1 MWSFFFRKEEK
12 INRLKNEKSP
22 YLRQHADNPVN
33 WYAWCDEAF
42 RIAQREDKPVF
53 LSIGY
58 STCHWCHV
66 MAHESFEDEEVA
78 ELLNKHFISIKVD
91 REERPDIDSIYMT
104 ACQLITG
111 RGGWPLSIFLTP
123 DRKPFYAGTY
133 FPKYSYYGRIGFV
146 DLLNRI
152 IDLWNKD
159 RSLLLRT
166 SDEISSTIIKHFES
180 STSEAFDNSII
191 DKAFETLKLNF
202 DAEYGGFGTAP
213 KFPAPHNLLFL
224 LDYNNRQANEMV
236 EKTLTEMRK
245 GGIYDQIGF
254 GFHRYSTDKKWFL
267 PHFEKMIYDQAS
279 LIEVYALAY
288 AKTGDSFYA
297 DTVKEVYEFIKNEM
311 TSSEGAFYSAL
322 DADSEG
328 EEGKYYLWTSDEIK
342 SLLGNDYGI
351 AREIF
356 NFSEEGN
363 HRNESTGNP
372 TRKNIFFLQQRSDIL
387 RVQYGRD
394 KIESIR
400 KILLEARSKRI
411 KPLRDEKILT
421 DWNSMVI
428 SSLALA
434 GSILENKEMI
444 ASAEKAF
451 AYLID
456 HAFVNNQLYHYSE
469 NKIPGFLDDYAYLI
483 KAALELYKTTLN
495 EDYLFRALQINDI
508 LTDLFEDKSEGG
520 FFYNR
525 PEENTIRLKF
535 AYDGAIP
542 SGNSIQLLNLI
553 ELYFITG
560 NNRELA
566 VNSIKAFSSSLN
578 KSSIG
583 YTYFLR
589 GIMKFHSKD
598 TSLLLISGNKPEQK
612 FISQLRKNSNL
623 YYLHVDKNNIEKM
636 IERAPWLEN
645 YKLDSQKTIY
655 YLCKDFSCTLPTD
668 NREEILLAI
677 NQKK

>member
-1 MWSFFFRKEEK
+1 
-12 INRLKNEKSP
+12 
-22 YLRQHADNPVN
+22 
-33 WYAWCDEAF
+33 
-42 RIAQREDKPVF
+42 
-53 LSIGY
+53 
-58 STCHWCHV
+58 

-78 ELLNKHFISIKVD
+78 GLLNKHFISIKVD

-111 RGGWPLSIFLTP
+111 RGGWPLSIFLAP

-152 IDLWNKD
+152 IELWNKD
-159 RSLLLRT
+159 RNLLLRT
-166 SDEISSTIIKHFES
+166 SDEISSIIIKHFES
-180 STSEAFDNSII
+180 STTEAFDNSII
-191 DKAFETLKLNF
+191 DKTFETLKLNF

-224 LDYNNRQANEMV
+224 LDYNNHQANEMV

-267 PHFEKMIYDQAS
+267 PHFEKMIYGQSS

-288 AKTGDSFYA
+288 AKTGDDFYA
-297 DTVKEVYEFIKNEM
+297 STVNEVYEFIKNEM
-311 TSSEGAFYSAL
+311 TSPEKVFYSAL

-342 SLLGNDYGI
+342 LLLGSDYGI

-356 NFSEEGN
+356 NFSDEGN

-372 TRKNIFFLQQRSDIL
+372 TGKNIFFLQQRPDEL
-387 RVQYGRD
+387 HVKHGRE

-400 KILLEARSKRI
+400 KILLEARNKRI

-428 SSLALA
+428 SSLAQA
-434 GSILENKEMI
+434 GSLLENEDMI
-444 ASAEKAF
+444 TSAEKAF

-456 HAFVNNQLYHYSE
+456 HAFVNNQLYHYFE

-483 KAALELYKTTLN
+483 KAALELYKTTLK
-495 EDYLFRALQINDI
+495 EEYLLRALQINDI
-508 LTDLFEDKSEGG
+508 LTDLFKDKFEGG

-525 PEENTIRLKF
+525 LEEDTIKLKF

-560 NNRELA
+560 NNSYRELA
-566 VNSIKAFSSSLN
+566 ENSIKVFSSALN
-578 KSSIG
+578 KSSNG

-589 GIMKFHSKD
+589 GIMKIHSMD
-598 TSLLLISGNKPEQK
+598 TSLLLISGSKPEQK
-612 FISQLRKNSNL
+612 FISQLRKNPNL
-623 YYLHVDKNNIEKM
+623 FYLHIDKNNIEEM
-636 IERAPWLEN
+636 IKRAPWIEN
-645 YKLDSQKTIY
+645 YKLDSEKTVY
-655 YLCKDFSCTLPTD
+655 YLCKNFSCSLPTD
-668 NREEILLAI
+668 DREEILLAI
-677 NQKK
+677 EQKK